1 MEKER
6 TWHVYFIN
14 CDCGGHFEARLRV
27 VAETKFMRCQLC
39 KKQIGPLQE
48 REYGSVRALSESEAI
63 VKAKNI
69 KKEKIL

>member
-1 MEKER
+1 MEKEY

-14 CDCGGHFEARLRV
+14 CDCSGHFEARRRV

-39 KKQIGPLQE
+39 KKRIGLMQE

-63 VKAKNI
+63 KKAKNI
-69 KKEKIL
+69 KKENII